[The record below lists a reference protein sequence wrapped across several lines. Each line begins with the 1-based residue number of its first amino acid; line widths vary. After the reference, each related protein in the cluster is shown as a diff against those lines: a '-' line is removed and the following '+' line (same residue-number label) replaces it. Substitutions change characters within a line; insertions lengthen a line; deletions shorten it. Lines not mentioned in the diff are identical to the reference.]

1 MKMIQNEFKF
11 IAKNRLI
18 MISLIAIVFI
28 PFLYSI
34 FFLKSVWD
42 PYGSTGELPVAVV
55 NNDQPATYNGE
66 TLSAGK
72 DMVKELKKNDQLG
85 WRFVSAKKAQQGLKD
100 KEYYTVVTLPKNFS
114 ANAATVLDKNPKKM
128 QIQYKTNDSLN
139 FIGEVISEMGAKE
152 LNAQVR
158 ETVTNAYAKVM
169 FKQVKTAGKGFSTA
183 AKGAKQLTDGSVT
196 LSDGLNVY
204 TAGVAQVNDGIMTM
218 KTSVVPLSDGVKQLA
233 DGSNTLNNG
242 LLLLDSKT
250 GALASGASQL
260 DSGAGQLNAGLGT
273 YANGVGSLNDG
284 LTLLTSNNKLINGGV
299 STLASSTKDLP
310 AGVAGVYVLNSVVSQ
325 NLGVI
330 DSQLQA
336 QSKNMKQFATMPKTM
351 QSVNT
356 QSAELKK
363 MLNDLQPSM
372 ELLVQ
377 MNAVY
382 KANAAQLSQ
391 LGQLGTQLKGFEA
404 TLTDS
409 ATTIGNNSMATAADL
424 KVIGAEASKLSPE
437 AQKALGDIQ
446 TKTESNGNSV
456 KAIQTASAQLN
467 IDQLTGMI
475 DQLTPLLSQMGNLD
489 QSIAQLTTMSQKAN
503 ALLET
508 SDQLTN
514 TAMQKQISGLLGQ
527 MSDLST
533 GISQLNAAAT
543 QSTGIATQLNHG
555 VNGPDNTPTIDG
567 IAISKENAD
576 KQQEIITNK
585 VAAIAKNSAMT
596 PQINTLA
603 SGIKTYTDGT
613 ATAAAGASQLTAN
626 NGTLLAG
633 SSALAAGTGAL
644 NAQVPQLT
652 SGISQLA
659 TGSTALNNGLGQ
671 LNGQIPTLTSGVD
684 QLAAGTNQ
692 LTDNSAKLTDGA
704 GQLTDGNKTL
714 ASALKS
720 GANEVNSIQLT
731 DKTADMFAAPA
742 ELKHSNYSYVPN
754 YGHALAP
761 YVLSV
766 ALFVGA
772 IVFNFAYPIRKISM
786 TGQSST
792 AWFLSKITVGALV
805 AVGMAIIEPALMMV
819 AGLNVDHPAQFF
831 LMAITFSLASMSI
844 IMFLSMTFDNPG
856 RFLAMVL
863 LMLQLG
869 GSGGTFPMEITNHF
883 YNVIHPFLPMTYS
896 ILGLREAITS
906 GLGTGQIVQS
916 FFVLLAFIAV
926 ALLLLWLGMN
936 HLQKIGNGGR
946 SQLDD
951 NQKLQDVEK

>member
-1 MKMIQNEFKF
+1 MIQNEFKF

-260 DSGAGQLNAGLGT
+260 NSGAGQLNAGLGT

-489 QSIAQLTTMSQKAN
+489 QAIAQLTTMSQKAN

-761 YVLSV
+761 YVLSL

-916 FFVLLAFIAV
+916 FFVLLAFIVV